1 MLAEIQQTAQKGLH
15 ELAYLASIETRAGW
29 EKLESAWLGL
39 EKALVDVEVA
49 SAKTAQA
56 ATDLVIDEIAAGIGL
71 IRRVF

>member
-1 MLAEIQQTAQKGLH
+1 MLAEIQHTAQKGLL

-29 EKLESAWLGL
+29 ERFESAWLGL

-56 ATDLVIDEIAAGIGL
+56 AADLVIDEIAAGIGL